1 MRTLITIGAC
11 YLDTILTVSH
21 YPAEDEKLRATTLSR
36 RRGGNTL
43 NTLEVLQQLLLTP
56 YHQHLAAKH
65 GRPAPINIYPIAVL
79 PARWSPA
86 TQEIEASLQ
95 PQSQSS
101 LVKPNVA
108 VSVNLKHCIYREE
121 CSEPAAS
128 YIIKSVEAGTRTI
141 VNYNGLREMGFWD
154 FVCAVDRLGT
164 DREGKGKGD
173 GDGDGDGDEDGG
185 RWFHFEGRIPDVTL
199 QCIHYLRHDHPE
211 DKISVEIEKPGREGL
226 QELAAEADVVF
237 YSKSWAVGNGY
248 KSAMECLEA
257 QSPLTPKATLL
268 CCTWGEEGAA
278 CMDKKQETSVNSSTY
293 KVEQGQVVDTIGAG
307 DTFIAGILYALI
319 YREKPAGGFDVS
331 DLVDFANRIA
341 GRKVERE
348 GFEGLGRAMWGD
360 MDILPV

>member
-11 YLDTILTVSH
+11 YLDTILTVPH
-21 YPAEDEKLRATTLSR
+21 YPGEDEKLRATTLSR

-56 YHQHLAAKH
+56 YHQHLTPKH
-65 GRPAPINIYPIAVL
+65 SRPSPINIYPIAVL

-95 PQSQSS
+95 PQPQSS

-108 VSVNLKHCIYREE
+108 VSVDLKLCVYREE

-154 FVCAVDRLGT
+154 FVSALDRLGA
-164 DREGKGKGD
+164 DGEGKED
-173 GDGDGDGDEDGG
+173 GDGDRDGDGG

-199 QCIHYLRHDHPE
+199 QCIRYLRHDHPK

-226 QELAAEADVVF
+226 QELAAAADVVF

-248 KSAMECLEA
+248 ESAMECLEA

-268 CCTWGEEGAA
+268 CCTWGEKGAA
-278 CMDKKQETSVNSSTY
+278 LMDKQQGTSANSPAY
-293 KVEQGQVVDTIGAG
+293 KLGQAQVVDTIGAG
-307 DTFIAGILYALI
+307 DTFIAAILYALI
-319 YREKPAGGFDVS
+319 YRGKPAGGFDVDS
-331 DLVDFANRIA
+331 LVGFANQIA

-348 GFEGLGRAMWGD
+348 GFEGLGRAVWGD
-360 MDILPV
+360 MDFLPV